1 MFLLLSGAEEQIFH
15 VLDGVVDALHA
26 FLQHLNGTHQGF
38 GGAEAVQTVLRP
50 LPGEFRRVPET
61 LKEKFGI
68 LAHFLKIGK
77 KHFRRRGGGR
87 RPAVGDQIADGRPRK
102 HLLVERPEILQTSA
116 SSRDQNH
123 IRAVIAV
130 EKADPLRKKLFRAL
144 SLHGRRK
151 NPEPERRKALQRNL
165 DEILDRRALRRSDDS
180 DAAGNKGQGLFAIG
194 IEKAFGRKGSPW
206 EALRFTLPDG
216 LEVVVTGQIDRVDSM
231 RDGDAKYVV
240 VIDYKSGRKQLD
252 LSQVFV
258 GLELQLL
265 TYMYVALLNM
275 GEDAVPAAILYCY
288 VRNDK
293 TSLDHVA
300 DEEEKKTLYDKK
312 SRLSGYYLDDSQVM
326 TALDTS
332 MEGYSEFLNLRLK
345 KDGTLSNVSHTMY
358 DEAGWQK
365 LLTLAVARIR
375 EIAGRIDSGDIAV
388 RPILLGQASPCR
400 YCPYHAV
407 CRFDAQ
413 LPDNGYDVVTI
424 RKEDL
429 LEKLDEGG
437 SEHGLD
443 TGTAGGH

>member
-1 MFLLLSGAEEQIFH
+1 MTLVYIFHLPLENLAEVVFLRIGNESLCRLVVGRSDIVRDVVVVVLRCTGIDVNDARRDLPSLRILKISQVQRRHIAVGIHVHHTSCLAFAEELVDSHRKLSAVCKIVCHRILAANIISDLDRTGLHLHSEILEFLLEQIIEK
-15 VLDGVVDALHA
+15 DS
-26 FLQHLNGTHQGF
+26 
-38 GGAEAVQTVLRP
+38 LRD
-50 LPGEFRRVPET
+50 LAEFRV
-61 LKEKFGI
+61 
-68 LAHFLKIGK
+68 
-77 KHFRRRGGGR
+77 
-87 RPAVGDQIADGRPRK
+87 AVLIISEMYSCISSLLR
-102 HLLVERPEILQTSA
+102 HL
-116 SSRDQNH
+116 
-123 IRAVIAV
+123 VIV
-130 EKADPLRKKLFRAL
+130 
-144 SLHGRRK
+144 
-151 NPEPERRKALQRNL
+151 
-165 DEILDRRALRRSDDS
+165 
-180 DAAGNKGQGLFAIG
+180 
-194 IEKAFGRKGSPW
+194 EKAFGRKGSPW

-216 LEVVVTGQIDRVDSM
+216 LEVIVTGQIDRVDSM

-437 SEHGLD
+437 SEHGVD

>member
-1 MFLLLSGAEEQIFH
+1 M
-15 VLDGVVDALHA
+15 
-26 FLQHLNGTHQGF
+26 
-38 GGAEAVQTVLRP
+38 
-50 LPGEFRRVPET
+50 
-61 LKEKFGI
+61 
-68 LAHFLKIGK
+68 
-77 KHFRRRGGGR
+77 
-87 RPAVGDQIADGRPRK
+87 
-102 HLLVERPEILQTSA
+102 
-116 SSRDQNH
+116 
-123 IRAVIAV
+123 
-130 EKADPLRKKLFRAL
+130 
-144 SLHGRRK
+144 
-151 NPEPERRKALQRNL
+151 
-165 DEILDRRALRRSDDS
+165 
-180 DAAGNKGQGLFAIG
+180 
-194 IEKAFGRKGSPW
+194 
-206 EALRFTLPDG
+206 
-216 LEVVVTGQIDRVDSM
+216 
-231 RDGDAKYVV
+231 
-240 VIDYKSGRKQLD
+240 
-252 LSQVFV
+252 SQVFV

-443 TGTAGGH
+443 TGTASGH